1 MGILDTTCSKLKCEK
16 MYSTWEYYNSC
27 LIDTFLVSVLVIVWL
42 VGWLV
47 SLLVVDWLVLFVL
60 VAVLW
65 LLEMFIMSI
74 KCMYYEGGGYVKNCG
89 VWE

>member
-1 MGILDTTCSKLKCEK
+1 MKIGKKGILDTTRSKLKCEK

-27 LIDTFLVSVLVIVWL
+27 LIDTFLVSVFVIVWL

-65 LLEMFIMSI
+65 LL
-74 KCMYYEGGGYVKNCG
+74 VKTMTDITGN
-89 VWE
+89 VHNEYKMHVL

>member
-27 LIDTFLVSVLVIVWL
+27 LIDTFLVSVFVIVWL

-60 VAVLW
+60 VAVL
-65 LLEMFIMSI
+65 
-74 KCMYYEGGGYVKNCG
+74 
-89 VWE
+89 

>member
-27 LIDTFLVSVLVIVWL
+27 LIDTFLVSVFVIVWL

-65 LLEMFIMSI
+65 LL
-74 KCMYYEGGGYVKNCG
+74 VKTMTDITGN
-89 VWE
+89 VHNEYKMHVL